1 MTNLP
6 YLYSLDGKPA
16 GPNCGGLYP
25 WAIKGCRDYF
35 SADIVGPIDIGV
47 DDSLPAGRIPAP
59 VTPATEARFLC
70 PLRIIHRDL
79 IAVEETRTAGIA
91 FLGEYHTDAHQLCFV
106 GKQLDQSGVRVAV
119 A

>member
-1 MTNLP
+1 MP
-6 YLYSLDGKPA
+6 
-16 GPNCGGLYP
+16 PNCRDRYP
-25 WAIKGCRDYF
+25 WAVKGCRDYF

-70 PLRIIHRDL
+70 PLRIINRDL

-106 GKQLDQSGVRVAV
+106 GKQLNKSGMRVAV
-119 A
+119 E